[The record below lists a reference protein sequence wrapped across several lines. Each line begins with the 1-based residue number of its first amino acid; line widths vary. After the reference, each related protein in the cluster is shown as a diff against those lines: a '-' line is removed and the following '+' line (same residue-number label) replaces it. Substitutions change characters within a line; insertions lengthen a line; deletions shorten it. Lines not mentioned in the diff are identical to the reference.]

1 MDAAIA
7 LFQGKSYQA
16 YSLPTHI
23 YEHVPPKNG
32 GLLPEDL
39 DKNDKEAM
47 KKAIRKAICHYHT
60 DMSGNKREGME
71 WLILCEEITKKLNNF
86 YEYHKG

>member
-16 YSLPTHI
+16 YSLLTHI

-32 GLLPEDL
+32 GLLSEDL

-47 KKAIRKAICHYHT
+47 KKAKGKPFVIIIQICPRTKERGWNGSYCVRKLRR
-60 DMSGNKREGME
+60 S
-71 WLILCEEITKKLNNF
+71 
-86 YEYHKG
+86 